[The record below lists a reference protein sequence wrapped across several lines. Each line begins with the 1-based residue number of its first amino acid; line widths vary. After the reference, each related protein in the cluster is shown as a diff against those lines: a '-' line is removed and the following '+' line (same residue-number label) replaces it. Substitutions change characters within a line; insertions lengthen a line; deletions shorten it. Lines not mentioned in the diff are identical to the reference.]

1 MTAEQVLEKMVRNLH
16 DILWEKARTS
26 FEKSALYVDKH
37 DTQHGQM
44 LQCFYAFCKK
54 HSGRCTTHYAVVKH
68 LGLRPFKR
76 MRHFT
81 GVQPSGITE
90 SAIPDV
96 NEFR

>member
-1 MTAEQVLEKMVRNLH
+1 MDSMVRNLH
-16 DILWEKARTS
+16 DILWDVARKS
-26 FEKSALYVDKH
+26 FEESDLYISKH

-76 MRHFT
+76 MRHFS
-81 GVQPSGITE
+81 GVQPSMIT
-90 SAIPDV
+90 
-96 NEFR
+96 